1 MAKKKKISISAI
13 ADKLTKEMGKYEKM
27 IDKGDPL
34 SKKTAKLMMKK
45 TQEKLDKVFNEQERM
60 KKAEF
65 ETASNKF
72 LKKYGGYLGFQ
83 GDNFRYGGNPGG
95 PEGGEDDTIPYPTY
109 KSAVYTGDYNQPL
122 QPGLGHGTDDA
133 TIPLFAGGTSTER
146 LSPEEY
152 AKRVSSNM
160 NPMGYKEF
168 INSITPTEGA
178 MPSITPMARRFN
190 YGGKTPNY
198 QEGGNPDYDKW
209 LAEQPEWY
217 KAQNSPEQLQ
227 GDFQRH
233 LKSVGPSE
241 YEQKFGEFPT
251 TETVQNRFNPKMG
264 TSVASEP
271 VITGNQPPAAPNY
284 TSNPTATQGIEGE
297 LGMNQPTQEQGFDF
311 GNALYKGAAYAPTIY
326 NAMMGLKK
334 PQILDAESFQNPY
347 EQGARDL
354 MADRRYNV
362 DPQIAANARSFNA
375 TRKSI
380 GSASQGSAAQFLGN
394 IGTAQSRQDAS
405 NAQAYGTKQN
415 MDNQYMAQQ
424 AQMDAQL
431 GNIRAGRELQIQ
443 DINDRNRAARNAYMG
458 QAVTGLSGIA
468 QNERRMNNLSSA
480 DASRIEALKGMGMYF
495 DPQFDQQRR
504 NHQLKGY
511 GFKGQ

>member
-178 MPSITPMARRFN
+178 MPSVIPMARRFN

-233 LKSVGPSE
+233 LIGE
-241 YEQKFGEFPT
+241 YENTKELL
-251 TETVQNRFNPKMG
+251 NPK
-264 TSVASEP
+264 E
-271 VITGNQPPAAPNY
+271 
-284 TSNPTATQGIEGE
+284 SNT
-297 LGMNQPTQEQGFDF
+297 EQ
-311 GNALYKGAAYAPTIY
+311 KI
-326 NAMMGLKK
+326 KK
-334 PQILDAESFQNPY
+334 SL
-347 EQGARDL
+347 
-354 MADRRYNV
+354 
-362 DPQIAANARSFNA
+362 
-375 TRKSI
+375 
-380 GSASQGSAAQFLGN
+380 
-394 IGTAQSRQDAS
+394 AQSEAS
-405 NAQAYGTKQN
+405 KN
-415 MDNQYMAQQ
+415 
-424 AQMDAQL
+424 
-431 GNIRAGRELQIQ
+431 
-443 DINDRNRAARNAYMG
+443 
-458 QAVTGLSGIA
+458 
-468 QNERRMNNLSSA
+468 
-480 DASRIEALKGMGMYF
+480 
-495 DPQFDQQRR
+495 
-504 NHQLKGY
+504 
-511 GFKGQ
+511 